1 MNSYKHLAKMK
12 FVMQS
17 PNPGGKKK
25 KNPCKVISQTLI
37 KTFQNHRHTT
47 NCLRRALVLNYLIC
61 RRTVNVSKT
70 SKLMRYSLVRRLE
83 VQEGHTYTKQRRKH
97 RKLGDVKC
105 PAA

>member
-1 MNSYKHLAKMK
+1 MK

-17 PNPGGKKK
+17 PNPGQKKT
-25 KNPCKVISQTLI
+25 PCKVISQTLI

-70 SKLMRYSLVRRLE
+70 SKLMRYSLVRRSK
-83 VQEGHTYTKQRRKH
+83 VQEGGENTESS
-97 RKLGDVKC
+97 VM
-105 PAA
+105 